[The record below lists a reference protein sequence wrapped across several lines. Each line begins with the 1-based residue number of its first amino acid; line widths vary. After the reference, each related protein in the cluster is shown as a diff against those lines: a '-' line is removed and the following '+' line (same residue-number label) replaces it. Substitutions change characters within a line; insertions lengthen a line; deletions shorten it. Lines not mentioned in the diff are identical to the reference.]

1 MIFKAIIG
9 FKKYLLNQK
18 KPRKTH
24 AQNFGIERVLGFA
37 YKHLAYKNPFKFI

>member
-18 KPRKTH
+18 KPLKTR
-24 AQNFGIERVLGFA
+24 AQNFGFERGFWVLRISIQEYILG
-37 YKHLAYKNPFKFI
+37 KT